1 MILLPS
7 QSVDALNHFA
17 ICEDAEEVEYEHNP
31 LTLASPATLVDA
43 LSSSP
48 SAIVATCPVL

>member
-17 ICEDAEEVEYEHNP
+17 ICEDAEEVEYEYNP
-31 LTLASPATLVDA
+31 LSLANPATAVDA
-43 LSSSP
+43 LSNSP
-48 SAIVATCPVL
+48 SAVVAVCPS